1 MTRTRNF
8 MPIALLSAGLLL
20 VACGKQQKAPE
31 PQPLPDGQAQLDTP
45 DTAPASADQAE
56 LQAMIIP
63 EFEAAAANGQMD
75 AALFLALFR
84 LRPETETLF
93 LETAVRARNNGATYE
108 EAGRAG
114 GDAIR
119 PALIEESNKA
129 IQRATDQQ
137 ASDFAEVTLKE
148 FREFETASAQD
159 CARTAMGLSP
169 LLASDRMAKLRNAES
184 AITLDILNAPDQ
196 GGFKIS
202 PMRDVQ
208 TWMGG
213 VFQDIPAAGTGATY
227 IGTPN
232 PTDEQASAICTTMIT
247 IYEELGKLP
256 LAQRAAY
263 MRGMSAG

>member
-1 MTRTRNF
+1 MTRTRKF

-20 VACGKQQKAPE
+20 VACGKQEPAPE
-31 PQPLPDGQAQLDTP
+31 PLPLPDGQAQLEP
-45 DTAPASADQAE
+45 ADTAPASAEQAE

-63 EFEAAAANGQMD
+63 EFEAAAAKGQMD

-93 LETAVRARNNGATYE
+93 LETAAKARSNGATYE
-108 EAGRAG
+108 QAGRAG

-129 IQRATDQQ
+129 MLRATDQQ

-148 FREFETASAQD
+148 FREFEAASVQD
-159 CARTAMGLSP
+159 CARAAMGLSP
-169 LLASDRMAKLRNAES
+169 LLASDRLAELRNAES

-196 GGFKIS
+196 GGFKVS
-202 PMRDVQ
+202 PMGEVQ
-208 TWMGG
+208 KWMGG
-213 VFQDIPAAGTGATY
+213 VFDDIPAAGTGATY

-232 PTDEQASAICTTMIT
+232 PTDEQAGAICTTMIT

-256 LAQRAAY
+256 LARRAAY